1 MYHFFTKTLNI
12 PKHRSLTFAMGCTG
26 AARPNF
32 MCGVV
37 LFQKRY
43 KWWLLNYQRR
53 WSDKKWTFI
62 KFHSIFYKKVS
73 IFQIFLEKCHWNC
86 AATLYVIT
94 EKCQKDNIFNFLK
107 VKSDKIGFWRM
118 GSDFLLHKMS
128 VTFLKC
134 DMKSLKKW

>member
-1 MYHFFTKTLNI
+1 MITPFYVNTHFILQLIKKKKKKKKDQHVHSWRQGWISCAVWSYFKKVT
-12 PKHRSLTFAMGCTG
+12 
-26 AARPNF
+26 
-32 MCGVV
+32 
-37 LFQKRY
+37 

-86 AATLYVIT
+86 A